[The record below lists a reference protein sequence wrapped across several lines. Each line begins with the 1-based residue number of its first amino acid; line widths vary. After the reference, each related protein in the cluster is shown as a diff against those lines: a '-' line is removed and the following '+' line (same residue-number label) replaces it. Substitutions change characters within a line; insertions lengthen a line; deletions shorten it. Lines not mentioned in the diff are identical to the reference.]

1 VASKVN
7 IKRATPTAA
16 TLLNLYDYINKTFQ
30 EKDLYYTKE
39 ELEKLKKEEN
49 YIFLERGKNGV
60 NR

>member
-16 TLLNLYDYINKTFQ
+16 TLTNLYDYINKTFQ

-49 YIFLERGKNGV
+49 YILLERG
-60 NR
+60 